1 MAFVSLVAKM
11 KARNRR
17 TQGVAPKKN
26 SIKRKFR
33 LLQYTV
39 NLMFSKNFAVI
50 YVFFVYIDFRNMSK
64 DEVIDIL
71 RLNTFKL

>member
-1 MAFVSLVAKM
+1 
-11 KARNRR
+11 
-17 TQGVAPKKN
+17 
-26 SIKRKFR
+26 

-39 NLMFSKNFAVI
+39 NLMFSKDFAVI